1 MNEKKSNI
9 ISKGLTI
16 IILAILIGN
25 AALKDYESMKNRP
38 TTLIEELSN
47 EDSLSFSVINDSFGN
62 NKALLISSND
72 STRQLTEEEYD
83 LLNRLINNE
92 DISIDELN
100 LVGLSR
106 QIDFSKLDL
115 SSIENVNF
123 TRVADDFDYS
133 TFSNLGLRNLSFSN
147 INFTDSLKS
156 FLDSATLDFCDVH
169 LSSDGHEIASY
180 LADTEKSLAEI
191 SLSTFDEDF
200 DFQNILSTLPT
211 QRVELDYYYDSNHQP
226 VDIHLDFSNSVR
238 EVNLE
243 FHSIVETQNISLGD
257 VYISSNNAD
266 FEVYFVDDDEEM
278 TVDINSDTRFSLPDQ
293 AYVSFENITCSNM
306 PIPISIEKNATIVP
320 IYGIISNAH
329 SAIVIN
335 TKTIGNFIP
344 LLLLHNIAENAIA
357 VIAFAMNSNNI

>member
-1 MNEKKSNI
+1 M
-9 ISKGLTI
+9 
-16 IILAILIGN
+16 
-25 AALKDYESMKNRP
+25 
-38 TTLIEELSN
+38 
-47 EDSLSFSVINDSFGN
+47 
-62 NKALLISSND
+62 
-72 STRQLTEEEYD
+72 TEEEYD

-123 TRVADDFDYS
+123 TRVSDDFDYS

-156 FLDSATLDFCDVH
+156 FLDSATLGFCDVH

-293 AYVSFENITCSNM
+293 AYVSFENITCSN
-306 PIPISIEKNATIVP
+306 PGVFVSLSTVDGLDYSDGAGKEFYYIDKNST
-320 IYGIISNAH
+320 
-329 SAIVIN
+329 
-335 TKTIGNFIP
+335 
-344 LLLLHNIAENAIA
+344 
-357 VIAFAMNSNNI
+357 NSKVKSLRYR

>member
-16 IILAILIGN
+16 IIWAILIGN

-38 TTLIEELSN
+38 TELIEELSN

-72 STRQLTEEEYD
+72 STRQLTEEEYN

-123 TRVADDFDYS
+123 TRVSDDFDYS

-169 LSSDGHEIASY
+169 LSSDGSEIASY
-180 LADTEKSLAEI
+180 LADTEKSLGEI

-200 DFQNILSTLPT
+200 DFQNILSPLPA
-211 QRVELDYYYDSNHQP
+211 QRIDLDYYYDNNRQP
-226 VDIHLDFSNSVR
+226 VDIHFDFFDSVR
-238 EVNLE
+238 EVDLE
-243 FHSIVETQNISLGD
+243 FHSIIDTQDISLGD
-257 VYISSNNAD
+257 VYMSSNNAD
-266 FEVYFVDDDEEM
+266 FEVYFVDDEEEM
-278 TVDINSDTRFSLPDQ
+278 TVDINSNTSFSLPDQ
-293 AYVSFENITCSNM
+293 AYVSFENITCSN
-306 PIPISIEKNATIVP
+306 PEAFTSLSNVDGIDYSDGEGKEFSYIDKNST
-320 IYGIISNAH
+320 
-329 SAIVIN
+329 
-335 TKTIGNFIP
+335 
-344 LLLLHNIAENAIA
+344 
-357 VIAFAMNSNNI
+357 NSKVKSLRYR